1 MLPHFTAKSAGSKQE
16 TAPES
21 WGKNFLLFP
30 DTRMDFFPVPVYN
43 TSYPKSGSGPPE
55 AENLR
60 KGERI
65 WFKI

>member
-16 TAPES
+16 TAPEDR
-21 WGKNFLLFP
+21 GKIFLRFP
-30 DTRMDFFPVPVYN
+30 DPRMDFFPLPVYN
-43 TSYPKSGSGPPE
+43 TSYPKNGSGPPE

>member
-1 MLPHFTAKSAGSKQE
+1 MRGAKFFSV
-16 TAPES
+16 
-21 WGKNFLLFP
+21 FP
-30 DTRMDFFPVPVYN
+30 ARMDFFPVPVYN
-43 TSYPKSGSGPPE
+43 TSYLKTGSGPPE

>member
-16 TAPES
+16 TAPEDR
-21 WGKNFLLFP
+21 GKIFLRFP
-30 DTRMDFFPVPVYN
+30 CARMDFFPVPVYN
-43 TSYPKSGSGPPE
+43 TSYLKTGSGPPE

>member
-1 MLPHFTAKSAGSKQE
+1 MKI
-16 TAPES
+16 
-21 WGKNFLLFP
+21 FLLFP

-43 TSYPKSGSGPPE
+43 TSYPKNGSGPPE

>member
-1 MLPHFTAKSAGSKQE
+1 MLPHFTAKSARSKQE
-16 TAPES
+16 TAPEA

-30 DTRMDFFPVPVYN
+30 DPRMDFFPLPVYN
-43 TSYPKSGSGPPE
+43 TSYPKNGSGPPE